1 MLYNKNIAKVQK
13 QRTKGDIMQ
22 LGREEL
28 QQVFKILNIVLE
40 EAQNDYSEFSKFAV
54 VNISGNTIT
63 LNKHQI
69 SVLHKFLEGGI

>member
-1 MLYNKNIAKVQK
+1 
-13 QRTKGDIMQ
+13 MQ

-40 EAQNDYSEFSKFAV
+40 EARNDYSESSKFAV

-69 SVLHKFLEGGI
+69 SVLHKFLEGEI

>member
-1 MLYNKNIAKVQK
+1 
-13 QRTKGDIMQ
+13 MQ

-40 EAQNDYSEFSKFAV
+40 EACRDYSEFSKFAV
-54 VNISGNTIT
+54 VNISGNPIT

-69 SVLHKFLEGGI
+69 NVLYQFLEGEI